1 MKRAFFILA
10 VSVTAIPALG
20 QCQCAFTT
28 PTTKSRH
35 DQYSRSSKT
44 DADKSKK
51 DMDAQMAEF
60 DKKKYQ
66 STVKNSKATAY
77 QKRKTTAQRFD

>member
-1 MKRAFFILA
+1 MKRIVSIAVIFLA
-10 VSVTAIPALG
+10 GIPLYA

-28 PTTKSRH
+28 KTQKTRH
-35 DQYSRSSKT
+35 DQYSHSSKS
-44 DADKSKK
+44 DIDKSKK

-66 STVKNSKATAY
+66 GTVKNSKATAA
-77 QKRKTTAQRFD
+77 QKRTTAERFD

>member
-1 MKRAFFILA
+1 MKKAVFISL
-10 VSVTAIPALG
+10 VCFTAIPAFA

-35 DQYSRSSKT
+35 DQYSHSSKS
-44 DADKSKK
+44 DIDKSKK
-51 DMDAQMAEF
+51 DMDEQMAEF

-66 STVKNSKATAY
+66 STVKNSKATAA
-77 QKRKTTAQRFD
+77 QKRRTTAQRFD